1 MYIKPVLKLNNPAL
15 LAGSKV
21 QDRHAISSLGLH
33 ITALD
38 DISLATVRKRKLMLL
53 VRASVHNK
61 HPLVAVLL
69 PRENLRG
76 RVQQVNTT
84 DIVVG
89 DVELRVAAVERKLAA
104 ELGNGDVALAGGEG
118 DLVVGVLEGVESG
131 VPDDEEL
138 GAVAVEGGDGEVR
151 VSGVASVNVGAV
163 LVLGGEVR
171 RGCLDEVG
179 FKLGFAVFLTVD
191 EALFAD
197 DGRVVVASVA
207 AGVAEVA
214 PCQV

>member
-1 MYIKPVLKLNNPAL
+1 M
-15 LAGSKV
+15 
-21 QDRHAISSLGLH
+21 
-33 ITALD
+33 
-38 DISLATVRKRKLMLL
+38 
-53 VRASVHNK
+53 
-61 HPLVAVLL
+61 
-69 PRENLRG
+69 
-76 RVQQVNTT
+76 
-84 DIVVG
+84 
-89 DVELRVAAVERKLAA
+89 ELRVAAVERKLAA